1 MAENIVTLKDTERQE
16 ADKNKVGA
24 IIGNARLWEYCA
36 QIKIDGHD
44 PADILEAWLKEHNP
58 EFLEDD

>member
-16 ADKNKVGA
+16 PDKNKVGA
-24 IIGNARLWEYCA
+24 IIGNDRLWECCA

-44 PADILEAWLKEHNP
+44 PADILEAWLREHNP